1 MKMKQLV
8 YRLTNGTVVRTL
20 REALISGQG
29 YRAEYIAV
37 VKPTVMSDK
46 RKELLA
52 ENGYIKPPKRLT
64 KW

>member
-1 MKMKQLV
+1 MKQLV

-29 YRAEYIAV
+29 YKAEYIAV
-37 VKPTVMSDK
+37 VESTPMSDK
-46 RKELLA
+46 RKETLKK
-52 ENGYIKPPKRLT
+52 NGYITPPSRLT

>member
-1 MKMKQLV
+1 MKQLV
-8 YRLTNGTVVRTL
+8 YRLTNGTVVTSL

-29 YRAEYIAV
+29 YKAEYIAV
-37 VKPTVMSDK
+37 VETTPMSDK
-46 RKELLA
+46 RKEMLK

>member
-1 MKMKQLV
+1 MKQLV

-20 REALISGQG
+20 KEALVSGQR

-37 VKPTVMSDK
+37 VEPTPMSDK
-46 RKELLA
+46 RKEML
-52 ENGYIKPPKRLT
+52 EKNGYIAPPSRLV

>member
-37 VKPTVMSDK
+37 VEPTVMSDK